1 MYRFCVVHMVHDMYI
16 WIYCVNKEHMY
27 VEIWIIVECVHVG
40 DEHARGGHD
49 LGMA

>member
-16 WIYCVNKEHMY
+16 WIYCVNTY
-27 VEIWIIVECVHVG
+27 VEIWIIVEYVRVG